1 MINKSLKSDLKQILA
16 NPSNIVK
23 IEKGDVSN
31 FSIEIELKEPET
43 QCSYIYYNRETIRD
57 LDFKE
62 LEELI
67 LTTQRIFF
75 LKIF

>member
-31 FSIEIELKEPET
+31 FSIEIELKVPET
-43 QCSYIYYNRETIRD
+43 QCSYIYYDREAIRD

-67 LTTQRIFF
+67 SS
-75 LKIF
+75 KIN